1 MLKIRAAMGEEGM
14 WLLDAVGTGF
24 DDIDDRCVRNAA
36 VLTVDADSQPVARRG
51 A

>member
-14 WLLDAVGTGF
+14 WLLDAVGTRF
-24 DDIDDRCVRNAA
+24 ADIDDRRVRDAA
-36 VLTVDADSQPVARRG
+36 VLTVDADSQPVARRS